1 LCDEEWV
8 LVGGE
13 RVFVSREGVFV
24 DGEGVFVDGEGDFA
38 EEVGRGDD
46 GEGLVRWAED
56 SVQRPAWESREL
68 RWGIDGK
75 DFIR

>member
-1 LCDEEWV
+1 V

-13 RVFVSREGVFV
+13 RVFVSR
-24 DGEGVFVDGEGDFA
+24 EGVFVDGEGDFA

-75 DFIR
+75 DFFR